1 MKDEGGRM
9 RATDLNDDSNSEP
22 IDSTVLSGTN
32 VPSSSFILPPSS
44 LRSAP
49 PSSFRLHPSSL
60 RVLLWDIDGTLIHSL
75 RTGGYK
81 DYLVPAVE
89 HVFGTAGRLAQMRV
103 SGMTDLQ
110 IIAEAL
116 RDEGISNEHL

>member
-1 MKDEGGRM
+1 MKDEGGGM
-9 RATDLNDDSNSEP
+9 KATDLNDDSNVET
-22 IDSTVLSGTN
+22 IDGSVLSGTE

-44 LRSAP
+44 LRI
-49 PSSFRLHPSSL
+49 
-60 RVLLWDIDGTLIHSL
+60 LLWDIDGTLIHSL
-75 RTGGYK
+75 RAGGYK
-81 DYLVPAVE
+81 EYMIPAVE

-116 RDEGISNEHL
+116 HDEGFSNEHLSERVDQLRERYMI